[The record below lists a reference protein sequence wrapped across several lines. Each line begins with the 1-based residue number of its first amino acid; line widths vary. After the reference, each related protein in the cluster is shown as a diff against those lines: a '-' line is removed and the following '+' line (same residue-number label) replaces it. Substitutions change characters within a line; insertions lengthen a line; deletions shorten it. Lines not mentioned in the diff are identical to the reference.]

1 MRGHAQRGLKP
12 ALQALAALARFSSS
26 LSHVR
31 DGTARMVDTAAKAVT
46 QRIAV
51 AEALVVLPSETLEA
65 VYGEHGDA
73 IVSSKVR
80 HCRGEARSRSCA
92 SAPRQRVALPPR
104 PSAITYA
111 LADDLFAARDT
122 QGPVGS
128 VASLA
133 GIQGAKAT
141 STLIPLCH
149 PISLSSVDVDVA
161 AHTEGVLVTCTARA
175 ADRTGVEMEALT
187 GASVAALTVID
198 MCKGAPGG
206 KGTEVRHVRLVRK
219 EGGKSGTWVRPSE

>member
-1 MRGHAQRGLKP
+1 
-12 ALQALAALARFSSS
+12 
-26 LSHVR
+26 
-31 DGTARMVDTAAKAVT
+31 MVDTAAKAVT

-73 IVSSKVR
+73 IVSSK
-80 HCRGEARSRSCA
+80 
-92 SAPRQRVALPPR
+92 
-104 PSAITYA
+104 
-111 LADDLFAARDT
+111 
-122 QGPVGS
+122 GPVGS